1 MFAYCNNDPT
11 GLADAKLGKAI
22 SKLPKYITK
31 IKRVG
36 PGVGFYTRST
46 SSAFFKSFAKIGI
59 VAAGGFIW
67 DLYTDSHHYMGND
80 FNKAATV
87 TAGVLITGILVGTA
101 LTGIGLPTGA
111 VIVGSAIVETM
122 AGTATMDWILMEV
135 TNI

>member
-1 MFAYCNNDPT
+1 MESLEQC
-11 GLADAKLGKAI
+11 
-22 SKLPKYITK
+22 K
-31 IKRVG
+31 IKALRR
-36 PGVGFYTRST
+36 GVPSRKKRWE
-46 SSAFFKSFAKIGI
+46 AVLGI
-59 VAAGGFIW
+59 VAAGAFIW

>member
-1 MFAYCNNDPT
+1 MESLEQC
-11 GLADAKLGKAI
+11 
-22 SKLPKYITK
+22 K
-31 IKRVG
+31 IKALRR
-36 PGVGFYTRST
+36 GVPSRKKQWEAVRRGVSTRGRE
-46 SSAFFKSFAKIGI
+46 IGI